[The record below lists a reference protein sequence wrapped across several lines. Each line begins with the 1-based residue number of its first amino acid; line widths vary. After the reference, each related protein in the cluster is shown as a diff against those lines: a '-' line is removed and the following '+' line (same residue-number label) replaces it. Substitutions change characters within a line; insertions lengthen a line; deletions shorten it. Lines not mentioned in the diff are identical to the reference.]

1 MENSNSSEGTPNATC
16 NDSEGPRWLFVAGYA
31 LISVT
36 GLLLNLTALA
46 IFYRHPKAACSHTT
60 VYMTNLAVA
69 DLLLV
74 LTLPTRIYQYSG
86 ARLSP
91 GLCEAA
97 GLVLLV
103 NMYSSI
109 FLLACMNLDRC
120 LAVCF
125 PLSSRVK
132 AWRKRTP
139 LVCLGVWTLT
149 VGASLPTYLIKKTG
163 GGGQQGGQCSCLD
176 SLPVYATQ
184 PAAIGATL
192 SVGFGIPLGSMLLCS
207 WCLLRALRRSAA
219 VQMGLVKGRK
229 IRNMMAVNAV
239 VFLLCFLPYHCLLV
253 AIYLQVSG
261 PRLLEWYQASLL
273 IACSN
278 TTLDPLVYY
287 FTTQTFKDTMAVGK
301 MRAFHSQSSDE
312 QKRGASVPLN
322 SWGGGQEGGRVPL
335 NS

>member
-1 MENSNSSEGTPNATC
+1 MENDSCSEGAPNATC
-16 NDSEGPRWLFVAGYA
+16 CGTEELHRLFMAAYV
-31 LISVT
+31 LISVV

-46 IFYRHPKAACSHTT
+46 IFYCNPKAPRSQTT

-74 LTLPTRIYQYSG
+74 LTLPARIYHYSG
-86 ARLSP
+86 ARLNP
-91 GLCEAA
+91 VLCEVA

-109 FLLACMNLDRC
+109 FFLACMNLDRC

-149 VGASLPTYLIKKTG
+149 VGASLPTYLIKKAEY
-163 GGGQQGGQCSCLD
+163 GGQQQQQLPQCDCLD
-176 SLPVYATQ
+176 RVPVYATQ

-192 SVGFGIPLGSMLLCS
+192 TMGFGIPLGSMLLCS

-219 VQMGLVKGRK
+219 VQMGLVKGKK
-229 IRNMMAVNAV
+229 IRNMMMVNAA

-253 AIYLQVSG
+253 LIYRG
-261 PRLLEWYQASLL
+261 GTGWRLLLWYQGSLL
-273 IACSN
+273 IACAN
-278 TTLDPLVYY
+278 AVLDPLVYY

-301 MRAFHSQSSDE
+301 MRVFHSNSSEE
-312 QKRGASVPLN
+312 QKRGASAPLN
-322 SWGGGQEGGRVPL
+322 S
-335 NS
+335 